1 MFTTLSTCLFQ
12 VSCWWS
18 KSLTSG
24 ETQSASGT
32 SSPNANQV
40 LCKCWGTGLYVRV
53 VLGGSDWGRFCRF
66 GARFW
71 GRATRESARALF
83 GELQPGENSSYGF
96 NYRGTRGDPLPLQQ
110 LHSTLSKQ
118 IWHSYTSR
126 DFYFTV
132 LVKLYHRLGVWFIVY
147 CIYRTCEISLSFY
160 TKSDYK
166 CTARTR
172 KICSILSTR
181 SGWNLVQSLKRRHK
195 MEFWSVGLL
204 SIVEP
209 INDRRWVIE
218 RNSIW

>member
-1 MFTTLSTCLFQ
+1 MLTRSYVNAGGQ
-12 VSCWWS
+12 VCMCVWY
-18 KSLTSG
+18 LAALIG
-24 ETQSASGT
+24 AGF
-32 SSPNANQV
+32 
-40 LCKCWGTGLYVRV
+40 V
-53 VLGGSDWGRFCRF
+53 VLGLVF
-66 GARFW
+66 GA
-71 GRATRESARALF
+71 GPRERVRALF

-110 LHSTLSKQ
+110 LHSTLFKQ

-195 MEFWSVGLL
+195 MEFWSVRLL

-209 INDRRWVIE
+209 INDHRRWVIE